1 MAAYSFRVFI
11 RNLIASPPP
20 ASSPSERKTAIAAN
34 VFSRASGA
42 TSGGAGS
49 RVCMTDS
56 GAIESDLERFQ
67 KTFSRSPTYK
77 ASLSPRERR
86 VARDMKPRTT
96 RLRRGVYIHTHNRI
110 REKYTHIRT
119 IATRGGDEGGGMTER
134 ERERKRE
141 AEGERRRGRRSIEQ
155 KVDGDEGE
163 TKRKENTTIC
173 VYIHTYECVDA
184 YICAGE
190 GLCVCV
196 CGVRARAGTTEST
209 ERNTEKTLVKGKR
222 PLCLPFQSNRPPLS
236 PLSFSLCPRFGSSRS
251 LPAKP
256 PS

>member
-11 RNLIASPPP
+11 RNLIASPP

-86 VARDMKPRTT
+86 VAR
-96 RLRRGVYIHTHNRI
+96 H
-110 REKYTHIRT
+110 
-119 IATRGGDEGGGMTER
+119 
-134 ERERKRE
+134 
-141 AEGERRRGRRSIEQ
+141 
-155 KVDGDEGE
+155 E
-163 TKRKENTTIC
+163 TS
-173 VYIHTYECVDA
+173 HDD
-184 YICAGE
+184 
-190 GLCVCV
+190 
-196 CGVRARAGTTEST
+196 
-209 ERNTEKTLVKGKR
+209 
-222 PLCLPFQSNRPPLS
+222 
-236 PLSFSLCPRFGSSRS
+236 
-251 LPAKP
+251 
-256 PS
+256 